1 MFLITLKT
9 PIPLLKRPGLT
20 TPDPHIGPQT
30 TANTSVVLAS
40 TVKTALLGLHTGVE
54 SRDPEHPEARPR
66 SKEQQEVLPSGPAVG
81 SAYSGA
87 AAQCSLLVQMFW
99 AANDERQ

>member
-1 MFLITLKT
+1 MI
-9 PIPLLKRPGLT
+9 
-20 TPDPHIGPQT
+20 TPDLHVGPQT

-54 SRDPEHPEARPR
+54 SRGPEHPEARPR
-66 SKEQQEVLPSGPAVG
+66 SKEQQDVLPSGPAIG
-81 SAYSGA
+81 SAYSAA